1 MIDMRASD
9 YRIDAVRGFLP
20 AKDPLASLGDPY
32 YRPWEET
39 VARLPKL
46 LGTKRVRHFLQQ
58 LPLLSVAGLAG
69 EYQLNRAMTILS
81 YFGHAY
87 VWGEDAVV
95 ESLPENLALPW
106 FEVARALG
114 RPPVLSYASHALFN
128 WSKLDAEA
136 GIELG
141 NLARIENFYGG
152 IDEDW
157 FVLVHVAIEAKA
169 GPAIS
174 KLIDAQQ
181 AVIERNPLRLLDALS
196 CTHRALGDMVAVL
209 RRMPENCDPYVYY
222 HKMRKFI
229 FGWLNP
235 ALPNGVRYEGVEEW
249 RDRPQKF
256 RGETG
261 AQSAII
267 PAIDAVLG
275 IEFEKDNPFYRHLVE
290 MREYMP
296 PPHRKFIEDLER
308 NAAEARMRDYIVSVA
323 DEWPALAQKFDDTL
337 QQNHKFRNLHLKYAR
352 EYINNQVQRSSSS
365 PVDVGTGGTPFMQ
378 YLGQHQQDV
387 LSCRIEPAKV

>member
-1 MIDMRASD
+1 
-9 YRIDAVRGFLP
+9 
-20 AKDPLASLGDPY
+20 
-32 YRPWEET
+32 
-39 VARLPKL
+39 
-46 LGTKRVRHFLQQ
+46 
-58 LPLLSVAGLAG
+58 
-69 EYQLNRAMTILS
+69 MTILS

-87 VWGEDAVV
+87 IWGEDEIVD
-95 ESLPENLALPW
+95 SLPKNIALPW
-106 FEVARALG
+106 FEVARSLG

-128 WSKLDAEA
+128 WSKLDPEA

-141 NLARIENFYGG
+141 NLVRIENFYGG

-181 AVIERNPLRLLDALS
+181 AVMEKSPARLLDALS
-196 CTHRALGDMVAVL
+196 GIHRALGDMVAVL

-235 ALPNGVRYEGVEEW
+235 ALPNGVGYEGVEEW
-249 RDRPQKF
+249 RNQRQKF

-290 MREYMP
+290 MRDYMP
-296 PPHRKFIEDLER
+296 PSHRRFIEDLEK
-308 NAAEARMRDYIVSVA
+308 NALEARVRDYIVSIR
-323 DEWPALAQKFDDTL
+323 DEWPALVKKFDETL
-337 QQNHKFRNLHLKYAR
+337 QENSRFRNIHLNYAR
-352 EYINNQVQRSSSS
+352 EYINNQVQTRSSS
-365 PVDVGTGGTPFMQ
+365 PVDMGTGGTPFMP
-378 YLGQHQQDV
+378 YLGKHQQNV
-387 LSCRIEPAKV
+387 LATSIQPISGTA